1 MFENSRYILSGLTII
16 AIVVFCFLV
25 YKIIKSNDKIEDM
38 TSEIT
43 HLNEVIL
50 SNESIIQQ
58 LKKHKKQKI
67 EKSDHETDYCN
78 INIPIEVFDN
88 KASEHANKQEK
99 SNVQHVNKIAQPAM
113 TSEVC
118 TPKYDVKISSISN
131 QINKISDAM
140 LANISTVKIEQKPII
155 PDYVNSNIINLSD
168 DELNNSPSTSSII
181 YKAVN
186 NTNIFNDTDKAIM
199 SEDKD
204 DEVEYEDKDDEDDKD
219 DEVEY
224 EDKDDKDDEVEYEEE
239 DGEVEYEDDEV
250 EYEDD
255 EDEDDEDDE
264 DDEVEYE
271 DVVDDEVEYED
282 VVDDEVEYEEED
294 GEVEYEEEEDGE
306 YEDEDDGEI
315 GHNDNNDFDELNIN
329 NESTKSINHDN
340 IINKTEFAKLNK
352 MSIVKL
358 KSIAKNLKIKL
369 SNNGHQLNKVELIG
383 KIISV

>member
-239 DGEVEYEDDEV
+239 DGEVEYE
-250 EYEDD
+250 
-255 EDEDDEDDE
+255 
-264 DDEVEYE
+264 
-271 DVVDDEVEYED
+271 
-282 VVDDEVEYEEED
+282 
-294 GEVEYEEEEDGE
+294 EEEDGE

>member
-38 TSEIT
+38 TSEVT

-155 PDYVNSNIINLSD
+155 PDYVNRNIINLSD

-186 NTNIFNDTDKAIM
+186 DTNIFNDIDKAIT
-199 SEDKD
+199 SEDK
-204 DEVEYEDKDDEDDKD
+204 
-219 DEVEY
+219 
-224 EDKDDKDDEVEYEEE
+224 
-239 DGEVEYEDDEV
+239 
-250 EYEDD
+250 
-255 EDEDDEDDE
+255 

-294 GEVEYEEEEDGE
+294 GEVEYEEEDGEVEYEEEEDGE
-306 YEDEDDGEI
+306 YEYEDDSEDEDDGEI
-315 GHNDNNDFDELNIN
+315 EHNDINDFDELNIN